1 MELTHFARQ
10 LQVKNAPNRG
20 VWKPGRCCPPSARFS
35 QRSHRSWH
43 GVPGCP
49 GDRRLR
55 GGAEAGDTPR
65 QLPIGARR
73 PVRPAP
79 VPPPPV
85 SPARG
90 SAGADRSAPRSQPAA
105 RGVLGVVVRRWLLDS
120 PASRGGAM
128 TELRWPERSPRAV
141 SPPPVPRPS
150 IRLTAWPAPRK
161 GHEAGRGRRSRRE
174 LVGDRTSPQDPGGR
188 RGAAVLRPGTCLGHA
203 SLHTGGKGMTSL

>member
-128 TELRWPERSPRAV
+128 TELRWPERSPRA
-141 SPPPVPRPS
+141 
-150 IRLTAWPAPRK
+150 
-161 GHEAGRGRRSRRE
+161 
-174 LVGDRTSPQDPGGR
+174 TSPQDPGGR

-203 SLHTGGKGMTSL
+203 SLHTGGKGKGNDQLVNSQ